1 MEKNLID
8 ILNISPHV
16 STNLQDLDEETIR
29 LTGTTILSAEEW
41 QELFENLVRILT
53 EHLTKQKEKIS
64 KKQTDI
70 TNKENDKQV
79 EHEDIV
85 TSEKQPHKSLN
96 AKAKRKIFKS
106 GMPDLSFLIGKH
118 VEHLF
123 WISEQ
128 GSKTRKKLIY
138 TGTILKMV
146 NPSKD
151 PLFTLYQI

>member
-1 MEKNLID
+1 MN
-8 ILNISPHV
+8 
-16 STNLQDLDEETIR
+16 
-29 LTGTTILSAEEW
+29 
-41 QELFENLVRILT
+41 
-53 EHLTKQKEKIS
+53 KQKEKIT
-64 KKQTDI
+64 KKQTDV
-70 TNKENDKQV
+70 TNKENDEQV
-79 EHEDIV
+79 EQDEDIV

-96 AKAKRKIFKS
+96 AKAKRKILKS

-123 WISEQ
+123 WISKQ